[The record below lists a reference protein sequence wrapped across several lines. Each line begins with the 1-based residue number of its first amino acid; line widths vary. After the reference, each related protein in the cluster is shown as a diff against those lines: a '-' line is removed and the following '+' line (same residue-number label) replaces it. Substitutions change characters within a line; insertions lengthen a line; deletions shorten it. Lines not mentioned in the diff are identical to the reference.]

1 MSWRSASRPRS
12 ESAGGQELQPWE
24 VKSSTT
30 TGMSSTV
37 AGTGWSARAATTTKI
52 IVTARAS
59 IGPILSNGILMTYK

>member
-1 MSWRSASRPRS
+1 
-12 ESAGGQELQPWE
+12 
-24 VKSSTT
+24 
-30 TGMSSTV
+30 MSSTV